1 MIYELILANKE
12 ILKITYAL
20 IICFI
25 CSIIVLKTDRLFKL
39 SDYQGLRYLRNAFFF
54 YGLAFFIRF
63 ILGATNTIESYGLTY
78 SVSIKVLFN
87 FSIIMAGFFL
97 LYSLI
102 WKKVEKKGQRNS
114 LLNFNI
120 GVLYL
125 ISIIITILDFSYST
139 DIFLYISQIVLFLVM
154 SIVSYKN
161 FIKEGRKF
169 KFLKYYFLT
178 MVLGLLAWIL
188 NTALFYF
195 LNWNKVVQMQV
206 YALNII
212 FFLFFLYGII
222 KIANTKNG

>member
-1 MIYELILANKE
+1 
-12 ILKITYAL
+12 
-20 IICFI
+20 
-25 CSIIVLKTDRLFKL
+25 
-39 SDYQGLRYLRNAFFF
+39 
-54 YGLAFFIRF
+54 
-63 ILGATNTIESYGLTY
+63 
-78 SVSIKVLFN
+78 
-87 FSIIMAGFFL
+87 MAGFFL
-97 LYSLI
+97 FYSLI
-102 WKKVEKKGQRNS
+102 WKKVEKKNQHNS

-125 ISIIITILDFSYST
+125 ISIIITILDFSFSV
-139 DIFLYISQIVLFLVM
+139 DIFLYISQIALFLVM
-154 SIVSYKN
+154 AIISYKN
-161 FIKEGRKF
+161 FIKEGKKF

-222 KIANTKNG
+222 KITNTKNG